1 MALTKIFTGMEQG
14 PEKIDANFKSV
25 EVIDSG
31 WQRDGITFINGASAS
46 GDNYRYRV
54 FQRESF
60 GITVFSIG
68 ITMPSMN
75 YGQTTNFVSLPA
87 AMMSA
92 SVDMDFGNLVR
103 TGRNQLAGWGFS
115 SNNLFITAF
124 GDWSSTTN
132 DVTAKG
138 YFIFKK

>member
-1 MALTKIFTGMEQG
+1 MALTKIFTGMEKG
-14 PEKIDANFKSV
+14 PEMIDANFKSV
-25 EVIDSG
+25 ELADSG
-31 WQRDGITFINGASAS
+31 WQTAGITFINGASAS
-46 GDNYRYRV
+46 GNNNRYRV
-54 FQRESF
+54 FQHESF
-60 GITVFSIG
+60 GITVFNIG
-68 ITMPSMN
+68 ITMPSMT

-92 SVDMDFGNLVR
+92 SAELDLGNLVR

-124 GDWSSTTN
+124 GDWPTTTN